1 MLLDY
6 IAPNTRVTFKNYIC
20 VVLDDIVLCLCCSSL
35 RFARRNSQ
43 HKELVIIARFLGSRV
58 VLGLSI
64 VCQIMHSNINMET
77 ILRNINE
84 KFVCSFGLCPNVM
97 YSLFHYVKNSLWQL

>member
-1 MLLDY
+1 M
-6 IAPNTRVTFKNYIC
+6 TFKNYIC
-20 VVLDDIVLCLCCSSL
+20 VVLDDIVLCLLFISAFREMMEQLTQGTS
-35 RFARRNSQ
+35 
-43 HKELVIIARFLGSRV
+43 IARFLGSRV

-84 KFVCSFGLCPNVM
+84 KFVCSFQWTVSQRNV
-97 YSLFHYVKNSLWQL
+97 

>member
-1 MLLDY
+1 
-6 IAPNTRVTFKNYIC
+6 VT
-20 VVLDDIVLCLCCSSL
+20 
-35 RFARRNSQ
+35 
-43 HKELVIIARFLGSRV
+43 IARFLGSRV

-84 KFVCSFGLCPNVM
+84 KFVCSFQWTVSQRNVFSFPLRKKQFLAVM
-97 YSLFHYVKNSLWQL
+97 SCKNETVAAKLRLRSNSALSVWSR